1 MAGSGK
7 YYTPKQIFPTG
18 KSVWHGVRQRDCRML
33 CWSLSTK
40 EIHVMDDND
49 DVKSMAGCATDV
61 KKGEKGRREEKISKW
76 YYEEPEH

>member
-1 MAGSGK
+1 MAGSDK

-18 KSVWHGVRQRDCRML
+18 KSVWHGVRQRDWRML

-40 EIHVMDDND
+40 EIHVIDDD
-49 DVKSMAGCATDV
+49 DVESMARCATDV
-61 KKGEKGRREEKISKW
+61 KKREKGRREEKISKW